1 MRGWSFSRAW
11 MWLFDLGVATPRD
24 AMVTRRVDQFDGFL
38 EKKSSGCLETGKN
51 HLRCS
56 FVKPRISII

>member
-1 MRGWSFSRAW
+1 